1 MDANEIQD
9 VIIDK
14 MPVLS
19 TVEGR
24 YRSFASSS
32 YVTLNVDDELEVTA
46 QARGYAVWVNVRKD
60 GGPVIRLDRDSIRP
74 IDASYRPLGQVPEGA
89 LSPTDP
95 GLAWL
100 WEDAARVASKSGHC
114 RQYDDLCDQ
123 LGIPGRER
131 EFEIDLK
138 LSDEVIVRGKVT
150 ARSRKLAEEL
160 LRQQIATAA
169 LS

>member
-1 MDANEIQD
+1 MNVNEIHNA
-9 VIIDK
+9 IID
-14 MPVLS
+14 MIPVLS

-24 YRSFASSS
+24 FRGFASTS
-32 YVTLNVDDELEVTA
+32 YVTLEVDDELYVTA
-46 QARGYAVWVNVRKD
+46 QARGAAVWVNVRKD
-60 GGPVIRLDRDSIRP
+60 GGPVIRLNRDSIRP
-74 IDASYRPLGQVPEGA
+74 IDASYRSLGQVPEGA
-89 LSPTDP
+89 ISPTDP

-100 WEDAARVASKSGHC
+100 WIDAARVAAKSGHC

-138 LSDEVIVRGKVT
+138 LSDEVVIRGKVT